1 MEVLVVDQRVAVF
14 IELDQD
20 LLPDLGLRS
29 SAGTTLSEVFILV
42 KCFHFIRID
51 VTIAVRVELVEEVFD
66 LFLALGEEVLRAG

>member
-14 IELDQD
+14 IKLYQN

-29 SAGTTLSEVFILV
+29 CASTALSKVFILV

-51 VTIAVRVELVEEVFD
+51 VAIAVRVELVEEVFN

>member
-1 MEVLVVDQRVAVF
+1 MEVLVVDQRVAIF
-14 IELDQD
+14 IKLYQN

-66 LFLALGEEVLRAG
+66 LFLALGEEVL